1 MTPESASKLSQNE
14 VLMQALSDPDF
25 EKKLQEVAADPT
37 AAAKYSGDAGFMRA
51 F

>member
-1 MTPESASKLSQNE
+1 
-14 VLMQALSDPDF
+14 MQALSDPDF